1 MDNLDTNKRHTK
13 SPLYT
18 AKAEA
23 ERKAKLLKHLGPDK
37 DGAYRAYGRIDRAD
51 KETSK

>member
-1 MDNLDTNKRHTK
+1 MDDKSNPNRK

-23 ERKAKLLKHLGPDK
+23 ERKDKLVRALGTDS
-37 DGAYRAYGRIDRAD
+37 DGAYRAYGRIDRGD
-51 KETSK
+51 KGGSK

>member
-1 MDNLDTNKRHTK
+1 MESTDNHKRQSK

-18 AKAEA
+18 AKGEA
-23 ERKAKLLKHLGPDK
+23 ERKAQMLKRLGPDK
-37 DGAYRAYGRIDRAD
+37 DGAFRAYGRIDRAD